1 MLKQFLN
8 SVIAKYRN
16 LLVSCRSLTD
26 IWQRKLFLKKK
37 NSKASISSKDLSG
50 MEKKATCRVYQPRD
64 KKKNTRRS
72 KVVTSKVALFKKNT
86 KFRKNNS

>member
-16 LLVSCRSLTD
+16 LLVSRHLAKK
-26 IWQRKLFLKKK
+26 IVFEKK

-64 KKKNTRRS
+64 KKKTRDEVKS
-72 KVVTSKVALFKKNT
+72 
-86 KFRKNNS
+86 

>member
-50 MEKKATCRVYQPRD
+50 MEKRLRVGFISRET
-64 KKKNTRRS
+64 KKKHE
-72 KVVTSKVALFKKNT
+72 T
-86 KFRKNNS
+86 K